1 LAEHAVTRACAL
13 TLLVYVESEEDG
25 REVSNLIS
33 AVTQQHPCRAIVIVA
48 EPEAAPPAL
57 TASISAHC
65 HLPAAGAKQVCCEQ
79 ITLLARSDAVENL
92 DNVVVPLTVSGLPVH
107 VWWRAERFAPPQYF
121 EQILRLSNH
130 LLLDSAR
137 FAIPEEA
144 LSNLGAEIRKLGD
157 RLAVTDLN
165 WARITPWREL
175 IAQFFDSVETRPY
188 LDSLSEVRIEYNP
201 AAPGIPARRGRLLL
215 LIGWL
220 ASRLNWEP
228 VGQRGDAGSENRSF
242 RFASRQGVVEVG
254 MAPGRF
260 EDRGPAVT
268 LSLVSKSPSGTAT
281 FGLASAVR
289 EESIVTRFDLPGRAP
304 VERVVHLA
312 VPEEVELVNEELKVI
327 GRDRIFEE
335 ALQVIARMTSA
346 VPIPHARDDHSP

>member
-1 LAEHAVTRACAL
+1 
-13 TLLVYVESEEDG
+13 
-25 REVSNLIS
+25 
-33 AVTQQHPCRAIVIVA
+33 
-48 EPEAAPPAL
+48 
-57 TASISAHC
+57 
-65 HLPAAGAKQVCCEQ
+65 
-79 ITLLARSDAVENL
+79 
-92 DNVVVPLTVSGLPVH
+92 
-107 VWWRAERFAPPQYF
+107 
-121 EQILRLSNH
+121 
-130 LLLDSAR
+130 
-137 FAIPEEA
+137 
-144 LSNLGAEIRKLGD
+144 
-157 RLAVTDLN
+157 
-165 WARITPWREL
+165 
-175 IAQFFDSVETRPY
+175 
-188 LDSLSEVRIEYNP
+188 
-201 AAPGIPARRGRLLL
+201 LL